1 MAAQILAVII
11 FIVMFGLIIW
21 DHIERHI
28 VSLGCG
34 LLTLV
39 LVFGVCMHSEAAAA
53 ETLSLHSFMVPNF
66 WFQTEAA
73 AESSSGINWATILFI
88 AGMMVMVEGMASSGF
103 FRWLC
108 IKLARMV
115 HFKPAPLFIL
125 FMILSAC
132 LSMFIDSITVILFL
146 AAITI
151 TQSKLLQFDPIPV
164 IIAETLLTS
173 TLCSPRCAAIRQI
186 SLSERLCIILL
197 PIS

>member
-53 ETLSLHSFMVPNF
+53 ETLSLHSLMVPNF

-73 AESSSGINWATILFI
+73 AESSSGINWATILF
-88 AGMMVMVEGMASSGF
+88 
-103 FRWLC
+103 L
-108 IKLARMV
+108 RM
-115 HFKPAPLFIL
+115 
-125 FMILSAC
+125 
-132 LSMFIDSITVILFL
+132 
-146 AAITI
+146 I
-151 TQSKLLQFDPIPV
+151 TQYSFHRLQLLLYKCNS
-164 IIAETLLTS
+164 LL
-173 TLCSPRCAAIRQI
+173 CCA
-186 SLSERLCIILL
+186 LH
-197 PIS
+197 